1 MIANVEKVIT
11 WLENNQLQWW
21 TVSRTNDDN
30 TKVFDSIED
39 ETYEARKNRFIVT
52 MQDVT
57 GGKFIVK
64 AKKNKTDGR
73 GIFSDEFSN
82 LPAGISGMNK
92 DSLPTVIN
100 GVPKEEVK
108 EMIQAEREK
117 WERDLEMKALREQNK
132 ELQATVK
139 EHDTAFN
146 RIIMKLEPHIGM
158 LAEAA
163 IGKFFPQAPSVA
175 LGTTTQKINNTPQ
188 NSEEMTNEEM
198 NSRVEA
204 AVEKWMIADPDNFV
218 RLIEFIADFAESGKT
233 IDGPFGMKF
242 DYNAVKELLK

>member
-21 TVSRTNDDN
+21 TVQRTNDDN

-39 ETYEARKNRFIVT
+39 ESYENRKNRFIVT

-57 GGKFIVK
+57 GGKFVVK
-64 AKKNKTDGR
+64 AKRNKSDGR

-82 LPAGISGMNK
+82 LPAGIGSFGK
-92 DSLPTVIN
+92 ETTPTIM
-100 GVPKEEVK
+100 GVPEDKVK
-108 EMIQAEREK
+108 EMILAERAN
-117 WERDLEMKALREQNK
+117 WERELELKALREQNK
-132 ELQATVK
+132 ELQAAVK
-139 EHDTAFN
+139 ENDTMLN
-146 RIIMKLEPHIGM
+146 RVLGKLEPHIGM
-158 LAEAA
+158 LAELG
-163 IGKFFPQAPSVA
+163 ISKLFPQAPSVA
-175 LGTTTQKINNTPQ
+175 LGTTTQSINNIAQTP
-188 NSEEMTNEEM
+188 EDMTNEEM

-242 DYNAVKELLK
+242 DYNQVKELLK

>member
-21 TVSRTNDDN
+21 TVQRTNDDN

-39 ETYEARKNRFIVT
+39 ESYENRKNRFIVT

-57 GGKFIVK
+57 GGKFVVK
-64 AKKNKTDGR
+64 AKRNKSDGR

-82 LPAGISGMNK
+82 LPAGIGSLK
-92 DSLPTVIN
+92 DTLPTVIT
-100 GVPKEEVK
+100 GVPEDKVK
-108 EMIQAEREK
+108 ELIQAERAS
-117 WERDLEMKALREQNK
+117 WERELEMKALREQNK

-146 RIIMKLEPHIGM
+146 RILMKLEPHIGV

-175 LGTTTQKINNTPQ
+175 LGTTTQSIHSNPQ
-188 NSEEMTNEEM
+188 NSEDMTNEEM

-218 RLIEFIADFAESGKT
+218 TLIEFIADFAESGKT

-242 DYNAVKELLK
+242 DYNAVKALLK